1 MLLELFVELMQPLI
15 IAHIIDDGIMAEDF
29 GQISTWGLVLL
40 GLSLLAFTSGIINTF
55 FASHAAQ
62 SFAFDL
68 RNAIFRKIQTFSM
81 ATYLKFPTSSLIT
94 RLTND
99 VHQVAMTLFMSL
111 RIMIRA
117 PLSVV
122 ASLIM
127 AFVVN
132 WKIAIFLLIG
142 TPILALFLY
151 LIVKNGVCLFGQVQR
166 RLDRVNRAI
175 QETLQA
181 LPLVKAYMRMNHE
194 DEKFHQ
200 VAKDLKDDTIKALR
214 TMELMMPVMTLV
226 LNFSLLFV
234 IWFGV
239 REISFTQA
247 QVGDLVAIMNYAMRI
262 TGNFAMFAFILNG
275 FSRAKASSERM
286 KEVLV
291 VGEDGLEEL
300 MGEKEKQKLDEIGT
314 IKFEG
319 VSFTYPNSKRPVL
332 EDITFEVKQGE
343 KIAIMGA
350 TGSGKSTLLN
360 LIPRFYEPT
369 RGNIY
374 ISNQNIKNLPLKYL
388 RSMIGFVPQRSL
400 LFTGTI
406 RDNVIWGNRNAEL
419 GEVME
424 ATKKAQIHDTIMEFP
439 NGYETRVG
447 QKGVNLSGGQKQR
460 LSIARALIK
469 MPKILIL
476 DDSTSALDIRTESA
490 LWKALEEFEATM
502 FVVTQ
507 KIHTAKGADQILL
520 LDEGRIVAFGTHDE
534 LLAKSKLYRQ
544 IAQSQQE
551 KVGEEE

>member
-151 LIVKNGVCLFGQVQR
+151 LIVKNGVRLFGQVQR

-476 DDSTSALDIRTESA
+476 DDSTSALDVKTESA
-490 LWKALEEFEATM
+490 I
-502 FVVTQ
+502 V
-507 KIHTAKGADQILL
+507 
-520 LDEGRIVAFGTHDE
+520 EGP
-534 LLAKSKLYRQ
+534 
-544 IAQSQQE
+544 
-551 KVGEEE
+551 

>member
-151 LIVKNGVCLFGQVQR
+151 LIVKNGVRLFGQVQR